1 MWGDA
6 SLTVQILSLPTSLSL
21 SDPRTLPV
29 GGPIHCHR
37 PWMHE
42 PPISCGSMGRVKL
55 EMKKMENMSGQHIT
69 YSKRHRGRG
78 ADGGGRAPTVEDAAP
93 MVEDVAVE
101 AEAPAVEDGVLLD
114 RALSGASKQRPEYPR
129 QRRPVVAAGAL
140 GAR

>member
-42 PPISCGSMGRVKL
+42 PRISCGSMGRVKL
-55 EMKKMENMSGQHIT
+55 EMKKLENMSGRHIT
-69 YSKRHRGRG
+69 YSKRRRGRG
-78 ADGGGRAPTVEDAAP
+78 ADGGGRAP

-114 RALSGASKQRPEYPR
+114 RALSEASKQRSEYPR

-140 GAR
+140 GSR